1 MNWLKVVYSGWRA
14 NQPNNGASGAQHCVQ
29 ARFVDIMTLTMILIV
44 LSPYILYL
52 DVVLSEM
59 FIPENILRAAILSII
74 SGVWS

>member
-1 MNWLKVVYSGWRA
+1 MNWLQVVYSGWRA

-29 ARFVDIMTLTMILIV
+29 ARFVDIMTLKMIIA

-59 FIPENILRAAILSII
+59 FILENILRAAILSII